1 MSSLCVDVEK
11 VFNLIQMG
19 KPMGKLT
26 DKEFLEFN
34 KKLWKLIDEHSPKED
49 KSSYTLMVS
58 GCLLNA
64 CLKSYVATL
73 GTEPTIAM
81 FEMAISQLTMEQD
94 TRILH

>member
-1 MSSLCVDVEK
+1 
-11 VFNLIQMG
+11 MG
-19 KPMGKLT
+19 KPT

-94 TRILH
+94 TRILHWQIYLINKHLPTLLTGTLSG

>member
-11 VFNLIQMG
+11 VFNLIQRGNIMG
-19 KPMGKLT
+19 QPT
-26 DKEFLEFN
+26 DKEFLAFN
-34 KKLWKLIDEHSPKED
+34 KKLWKLIEEHSSKED
-49 KSSYTLMVS
+49 KSSYALMVS

-81 FEMAISQLTMEQD
+81 FEMAIDQLTMEQD

>member
-11 VFNLIQMG
+11 VFNLIQKGKIMG
-19 KPMGKLT
+19 KPT

-34 KKLWKLIDEHSPKED
+34 KKLWKLIDEHSPKEN

-81 FEMAISQLTMEQD
+81 FEMAISQLSMEPH

>member
-11 VFNLIQMG
+11 VFNLIQRG

-34 KKLWKLIDEHSPKED
+34 KKLCKLIDEHSPKED
-49 KSSYTLMVS
+49 KSSYTLMIS

-81 FEMAISQLTMEQD
+81 FEMAISQLTMEPD

>member
-1 MSSLCVDVEK
+1 MLNPCVDVEK
-11 VFNLIQMG
+11 VFNLIQKGKIMG
-19 KPMGKLT
+19 KPT

-58 GCLLNA
+58 GWLLNA

>member
-1 MSSLCVDVEK
+1 MSSPCVDVEK
-11 VFNLIQMG
+11 VFNLIQKGKIMG
-19 KPMGKLT
+19 KPT

-34 KKLWKLIDEHSPKED
+34 KKLWKLIEEHSSKED
-49 KSSYTLMVS
+49 KSSHALMVS

-81 FEMAISQLTMEQD
+81 FEMAISQLSMEPD

>member
-11 VFNLIQMG
+11 VFNLIQRG

-34 KKLWKLIDEHSPKED
+34 KKLWELIDEYSPKED
-49 KSSYTLMVS
+49 KSSYTLMIS

-64 CLKSYVATL
+64 CLKSSVATL

>member
-1 MSSLCVDVEK
+1 MLNPCVDVEK
-11 VFNLIQMG
+11 VFNLMWG
-19 KPMGKLT
+19 KPMVKPT

-49 KSSYTLMVS
+49 KSSYTLRVS
-58 GCLLNA
+58 GCLLIA

-81 FEMAISQLTMEQD
+81 FEMAISQLTLEQD

>member
-11 VFNLIQMG
+11 VFNLIQRG